1 MNTERIIFKGKAY
14 PLYVVFVDGIEH
26 HLSVVALAD
35 ALMNVSGAFV
45 SDEAYRIDMGITYY
59 LSEDEVNLS
68 FIQIQNIIRNL

>member
-1 MNTERIIFKGKAY
+1 MTTEKIIFRGKAY
-14 PLYVVFVDGIEH
+14 PLYLVYVDGIEY

-35 ALMNVSGAFV
+35 ALMNRSGAFV
-45 SDEAYRIDMGITYY
+45 SDEAYSIDMGIAYY

>member
-1 MNTERIIFKGKAY
+1 MTIERIIFKGKAY
-14 PLYVVFVDGIEH
+14 PLYVVFVDGIEY

-45 SDEAYRIDMGITYY
+45 SDEAYRIDMGIAYY

-68 FIQIQNIIRNL
+68 FIQIQNIIRHL